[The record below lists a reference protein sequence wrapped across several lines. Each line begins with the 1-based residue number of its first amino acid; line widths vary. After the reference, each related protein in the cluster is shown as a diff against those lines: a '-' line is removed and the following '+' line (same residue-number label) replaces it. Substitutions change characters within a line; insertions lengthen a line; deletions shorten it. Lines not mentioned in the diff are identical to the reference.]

1 MVVACVTCFLR
12 LLTDGNTVECCGIE
26 QCGNISEEKVYED
39 PAPEAC
45 CTTRAAYT
53 HEFVQETSCGKPDVG
68 CTMSQSGPTFPTT
81 GSGPKFTCIE
91 TCSETQICR
100 AGTKIGYQQY
110 AWESPSGWSSSQ
122 CPPDAVYKKQG
133 CQTVCGG
140 TTGCRTICKNIC
152 ETIKCSGDAV
162 KKDDSNVCTGTVS
175 CGTSGCH
182 CSNNPNWHP

>member
-1 MVVACVTCFLR
+1 MGISSS
-12 LLTDGNTVECCGIE
+12 DGNTVECCGIE

-39 PAPEAC
+39 PAPGAC

-53 HEFVQETSCGKPDVG
+53 HEFVQETSCGKPDKG

-81 GSGPKFTCIE
+81 GSGPKFKCIE

-100 AGTKIGYQQY
+100 AGIKIGYQQY
-110 AWESPSGWSSSQ
+110 AWEDSPWSSQKCPSG
-122 CPPDAVYKKQG
+122 ATYKKRD

-152 ETIKCSGDAV
+152 EKVTCSSDTTTNNN
-162 KKDDSNVCTGTVS
+162 SNVCTGTVS
-175 CGTSGCH
+175 CGTSGCK
-182 CSNNPNWHP
+182 CSNNPYWHP

>member
-1 MVVACVTCFLR
+1 MAYLWGQ
-12 LLTDGNTVECCGIE
+12 LISMDGNTVTCCGIE
-26 QCGNISEEKVYED
+26 QCSNISEEKVYED

-53 HEFVQETSCGKPDVG
+53 HEFIQETSCGKPDVG

-91 TCSETQICR
+91 TCSKTQICR

-122 CPPDAVYKKQG
+122 CPPDAVYKKQE